1 MKLRDKKVG
10 ARKSLMPG
18 EISKGIPSKKWRKK
32 KQAFHGIL
40 MGVHSSEY
48 LHSDL
53 VVQVSNL
60 YHDFQ
65 GNLMTRSHLECCC
78 KNLVKKIYI
87 KGSPISKSTRVQKV
101 LTRVMKLRAA
111 MAAVVETNL
120 ENSPREKLRKELS
133 LARCAAGNLPE
144 MIIVQP
150 IRDEKIVFKRS
161 LLRQIGG
168 FKLNSG
174 SNYVLDENHTS
185 SREAEDVVSRE
196 NKSFAIQSSEEFSR
210 NDNASFNYGNGCK
223 EKVSLKSISV
233 IRRELPESTLGWPL
247 LPRSTPLTTADLR
260 KRRARSMSLIEWV
273 MNLPTRSSEMIMENQ
288 SDSDS
293 VAANISLDGK
303 TEDSIV
309 DNEGTRVQVVRSSEN
324 KSIDGCSNREDEE
337 SSLMQ
342 EISSSSFSVFTK
354 DSTQFTLGWPLLRLK
369 TSTTLDSLGESK
381 MSLTNQSTQATPK
394 SQINLPFKE
403 VEGLAGQRELPMKLD
418 LVLKLKSSGCKQ
430 FSYEE
435 LETATHKFSSENLI
449 GEGGCSNVYKG
460 SLRRGKLVAVKV
472 LKKYKEAWND
482 FSLEIDIIS
491 SLKHKHIA
499 HLIGV
504 CTEDNHLILV
514 YDFLSKGSLEERL
527 KGHNESILPW
537 KVRFKVAIAVA
548 EALNYLHNGC
558 SHSVIHRDVKSSN
571 ILFSDEFQPQLSDFG
586 LGTWGPEDAAYM
598 ISSDIVGTFGYIAPE
613 YFMHGMISD
622 KIDMY
627 SFGIVLLEL
636 LTGKKPISTKGI
648 KGQESLVMWAMP
660 LLKNGNLEGLVD
672 PMLDGE
678 FDIVQMQR
686 MVLAATLCI
695 KQSPRL
701 RPKAGQILN
710 LLRVEKDGREWMNC
724 YVKDLQESSYEEMD
738 NLLPELNHKPWLD
751 SSFLVL
757 DDDASSK
764 AEQRHHCRLKDHLK
778 KLQD

>member
-1 MKLRDKKVG
+1 
-10 ARKSLMPG
+10 
-18 EISKGIPSKKWRKK
+18 
-32 KQAFHGIL
+32 
-40 MGVHSSEY
+40 
-48 LHSDL
+48 
-53 VVQVSNL
+53 
-60 YHDFQ
+60 
-65 GNLMTRSHLECCC
+65 
-78 KNLVKKIYI
+78 
-87 KGSPISKSTRVQKV
+87 
-101 LTRVMKLRAA
+101 
-111 MAAVVETNL
+111 
-120 ENSPREKLRKELS
+120 
-133 LARCAAGNLPE
+133 
-144 MIIVQP
+144 
-150 IRDEKIVFKRS
+150 
-161 LLRQIGG
+161 
-168 FKLNSG
+168 
-174 SNYVLDENHTS
+174 
-185 SREAEDVVSRE
+185 
-196 NKSFAIQSSEEFSR
+196 
-210 NDNASFNYGNGCK
+210 
-223 EKVSLKSISV
+223 
-233 IRRELPESTLGWPL
+233 
-247 LPRSTPLTTADLR
+247 
-260 KRRARSMSLIEWV
+260 MSLIEWV

-354 DSTQFTLGWPLLRLK
+354 DSTQFTL
-369 TSTTLDSLGESK
+369 
-381 MSLTNQSTQATPK
+381 
-394 SQINLPFKE
+394 
-403 VEGLAGQRELPMKLD
+403 
-418 LVLKLKSSGCKQ
+418 
-430 FSYEE
+430 
-435 LETATHKFSSENLI
+435 ENLI

-586 LGTWGPEDAAYM
+586 LATWGPEDAAYM

-636 LTGKKPISTKGI
+636 LTGKKPISTKGN
-648 KGQESLVMWAMP
+648 AFT
-660 LLKNGNLEGLVD
+660 KNGNLEGLVD

-738 NLLPELNHKPWLD
+738 DLLPELNHKPWLD